1 MESKNSV
8 RIALIGTG
16 GMGRKYANLI
26 LFGRIPGMELTAMVC
41 RSENA
46 REWAA
51 DTLRTLPEGS
61 KSPRIFDSAD
71 SLFAEPDLYDA
82 VLIVTPHK
90 THPELAKRAFAL
102 GKHVLSDKPAAV
114 TAAEA
119 EEMCVKA
126 EENGVLFS
134 LMFQQRFIPKHVRI
148 RAILESGL
156 LGRIRRV
163 LMESTRYFRT
173 EFYHASGTWRSSWAG
188 EGGGLLINQGQHI
201 LDLWQ
206 YLFGMPES
214 VFAEI
219 PFGKYNHFDVDD
231 EATIVM
237 RYADGMTGTFIASTG
252 EAGGADRLTI
262 SGSKGRLVLTG
273 NEIELAVYSE
283 DSDLYRRNA
292 QVTDARDLRIVRSV
306 EPFGQEAPM
315 AEYIALLTNFSAA
328 VRGEEELVSTG
339 RSGIGSLAL
348 TNAAYL
354 SAWKDERITLPV
366 DGEEYAGLLAAKCLP
381 TEM

>member
-119 EEMCVKA
+119 EEMCVK
-126 EENGVLFS
+126 
-134 LMFQQRFIPKHVRI
+134 
-148 RAILESGL
+148 
-156 LGRIRRV
+156 V

-252 EAGGADRLTI
+252 EADGADRLTI

-366 DGEEYAGLLAAKCLP
+366 DGEEYAGYLAAKCIP

>member
-8 RIALIGTG
+8 RIALIGTS

-148 RAILESGL
+148 KAIIESGL

-219 PFGKYNHFDVDD
+219 PFGKYNNFDVDD

-252 EAGGADRLTI
+252 EADGADRLTI

-273 NEIELAVYSE
+273 DEIGLAVYSE

-315 AEYIALLTNFSAA
+315 SEYIALLTNFAAA
-328 VRGEEELVSTG
+328 VRGGEELVSTG

-354 SAWKDERITLPV
+354 SAWKDERIKLPV
-366 DGEEYAGLLAAKCLP
+366 DGEEYAGFLAAKCLP
-381 TEM
+381 KE

>member
-16 GMGRKYANLI
+16 GMGRKYADLI
-26 LFGRIPGMELTAMVC
+26 LFGRIPCMELTAMVC
-41 RSENA
+41 RSESA
-46 REWAA
+46 KAWAA

-61 KSPRIFDSAD
+61 ESPRIFDSAD
-71 SLFAEPDLYDA
+71 ALYAEPDLYDA

-148 RAILESGL
+148 KAILESGL

-252 EAGGADRLTI
+252 EADGADRLTI

-273 NEIELAVYSE
+273 DEIKLAVYSE

-315 AEYIALLTNFSAA
+315 A
-328 VRGEEELVSTG
+328 
-339 RSGIGSLAL
+339 
-348 TNAAYL
+348 
-354 SAWKDERITLPV
+354 
-366 DGEEYAGLLAAKCLP
+366 
-381 TEM
+381 

>member
-16 GMGRKYANLI
+16 GMGRKYADLI

-148 RAILESGL
+148 KAILESGL

-252 EAGGADRLTI
+252 EADGADRLTI

-273 NEIELAVYSE
+273 DEIGLAVYSE

-292 QVTDARDLRIVRSV
+292 QVTDARDLQIVRSV

-366 DGEEYAGLLAAKCLP
+366 DGEEYAGFLAAKCLP
-381 TEM
+381 KE

>member
-148 RAILESGL
+148 KAIIESGL

-219 PFGKYNHFDVDD
+219 PFGKYNNFDVDD

-252 EAGGADRLTI
+252 EADGADRLTI

-273 NEIELAVYSE
+273 DEIGLAVYSE

-315 AEYIALLTNFSAA
+315 SEYIALLTNFVAA

-354 SAWKDERITLPV
+354 SAWKDERIKLPV
-366 DGEEYAGLLAAKCLP
+366 DGEEYAGFLAAKCLP
-381 TEM
+381 KE

>member
-1 MESKNSV
+1 MEAKKTV
-8 RIALIGTG
+8 RMGLIGTG
-16 GMGRKYANLI
+16 GMGRKYADLI

-61 KSPRIFDSAD
+61 ESPRIFDSAD
-71 SLFAEPDLYDA
+71 ALYAEPDLYDA

-148 RAILESGL
+148 KAILESGL

-252 EAGGADRLTI
+252 EADGADRLTI

-273 NEIELAVYSE
+273 DEIGLAVYSE

-315 AEYIALLTNFSAA
+315 SEYIALLTNFVAA

-354 SAWKDERITLPV
+354 SAWKDERIKLPV
-366 DGEEYAGLLAAKCLP
+366 DGEEYAGFLAAKCLP
-381 TEM
+381 KE

>member
-1 MESKNSV
+1 MEAKKSV
-8 RIALIGTG
+8 RMALIGTG

-26 LFGRIPGMELTAMVC
+26 LFGRIPCMGLTAMVC
-41 RSENA
+41 RSESA
-46 REWAA
+46 KAWAA

-61 KSPRIFDSAD
+61 ESPRIFDSAD
-71 SLFAEPDLYDA
+71 ALYAEPDLYDA

-173 EFYHASGTWRSSWAG
+173 EFYHASGTWLFPDGVLSRVR
-188 EGGGLLINQGQHI
+188 
-201 LDLWQ
+201 
-206 YLFGMPES
+206 YL
-214 VFAEI
+214 AEQL
-219 PFGKYNHFDVDD
+219 G
-231 EATIVM
+231 
-237 RYADGMTGTFIASTG
+237 RRRRRAS
-252 EAGGADRLTI
+252 
-262 SGSKGRLVLTG
+262 
-273 NEIELAVYSE
+273 Y
-283 DSDLYRRNA
+283 
-292 QVTDARDLRIVRSV
+292 
-306 EPFGQEAPM
+306 
-315 AEYIALLTNFSAA
+315 
-328 VRGEEELVSTG
+328 
-339 RSGIGSLAL
+339 
-348 TNAAYL
+348 
-354 SAWKDERITLPV
+354 
-366 DGEEYAGLLAAKCLP
+366 
-381 TEM
+381 

>member
-1 MESKNSV
+1 MEAKKTV
-8 RIALIGTG
+8 RMALIGTG
-16 GMGRKYANLI
+16 GMGRKYVNLI

-41 RSENA
+41 RSESA
-46 REWAA
+46 KAWAA

-61 KSPRIFDSAD
+61 ESPRIFDSAD
-71 SLFAEPDLYDA
+71 ALYAEPDLYDA

-148 RAILESGL
+148 KAILESGL

-252 EAGGADRLTI
+252 EADGADRLTI

-273 NEIELAVYSE
+273 DEIKLAVYSE

-315 AEYIALLTNFSAA
+315 A
-328 VRGEEELVSTG
+328 
-339 RSGIGSLAL
+339 
-348 TNAAYL
+348 
-354 SAWKDERITLPV
+354 
-366 DGEEYAGLLAAKCLP
+366 
-381 TEM
+381 

>member
-1 MESKNSV
+1 MEMKKPV
-8 RIALIGTG
+8 RMALVGTG
-16 GMGRKYANLI
+16 GMGRRYAKLI
-26 LFGRIPGMELTAMVC
+26 LDGAIPGMEMTAMVC

-46 REWAA
+46 KAWAA
-51 DTLRTLPEGS
+51 DTMKTIPEGTGAP
-61 KSPRIFDSAD
+61 KIFDSAD
-71 SLFAEPDLYDA
+71 ALFAEPDRYDA

-90 THPELAKRAFAL
+90 THPALAKQAFTL

-114 TAAEA
+114 AAYEA
-119 EEMCVKA
+119 EEMCRMA

-134 LMFQQRFIPKHVRI
+134 LVFQQRFIPKHVRI
-148 RAILESGL
+148 REILESGQ

-173 EFYHASGTWRSSWAG
+173 EFYHASGTWRSSWTG

-206 YLFGMPES
+206 YFFGMPES
-214 VFAEI
+214 VYAEV

-252 EAGGADRLTI
+252 EADGADRLTI

-273 NEIELAVYSE
+273 DEIELSVYGE
-283 DSDLYRRNA
+283 DSDLYRKNA
-292 QVTDARDLRIVRSV
+292 QVTDARDLQIRRSS
-306 EPFGQEAPM
+306 ETFGKGAPM
-315 AEYIALLTNFSAA
+315 EEYIALLTNFAAA
-328 VRGEEELVSTG
+328 VRGEEESVTPG

-354 SAWKDERITLPV
+354 SAWKGERIALPF
-366 DGEEYAGLLAAKCLP
+366 DGEEYAECLAAKILQ
-381 TEM
+381 EK

>member
-1 MESKNSV
+1 MEVKNSV
-8 RIALIGTG
+8 RMALIGTG

-26 LFGRIPGMELTAMVC
+26 LLGGIPGMELTAMVC

-46 REWAA
+46 KAWAA

-71 SLFAEPDLYDA
+71 ALFAEPDLYDA

-148 RAILESGL
+148 KAILESGL

-219 PFGKYNHFDVDD
+219 PFGKYNNFDVDD

-252 EAGGADRLTI
+252 EADGADRLTI

-273 NEIELAVYSE
+273 DEIGLAVYSE

-315 AEYIALLTNFSAA
+315 SEYIALLTNFVAA

-354 SAWKDERITLPV
+354 SAWKDERIKLPV
-366 DGEEYAGLLAAKCLP
+366 DGEEYAGFLAAKCLP
-381 TEM
+381 KE

>member
-1 MESKNSV
+1 MEVDNSF
-8 RIALIGTG
+8 RMALIGTG

-26 LFGRIPGMELTAMVC
+26 LLGGIPGMELTAMVC

-46 REWAA
+46 KAWAA

-148 RAILESGL
+148 KAILESGL

-252 EAGGADRLTI
+252 EADGADRLTI

-273 NEIELAVYSE
+273 DEIGLAVYSE

-315 AEYIALLTNFSAA
+315 SEYIALLTNFAAA

-354 SAWKDERITLPV
+354 SAWKDERIKLPV
-366 DGEEYAGLLAAKCLP
+366 DGEEYAGFLAAKCLP
-381 TEM
+381 KE